1 MANNGAAAAPAAAA
15 VAAERDV
22 VVVEQK
28 HSPKTMYD
36 SCLRAF
42 VRNRKN
48 PELRLIRF
56 LPPSVISDILYTV
69 SQGASV
75 VQCSAVHG
83 MTFTG

>member
-1 MANNGAAAAPAAAA
+1 MANNGAPAPAA

-28 HSPKTMYD
+28 HSPKTMYE

-75 VQCSAVHG
+75 VCSACDDLHRLILA
-83 MTFTG
+83 